1 MKKLKLIIA
10 ALLSF
15 SVAAMPIPV
24 YADAVI
30 TGEIKDDLTLEI
42 DNEKFSEVEILNPG
56 DTWENKITIKNNSDL
71 DYDVSLVEITNNIE
85 DPILYNNVECDVVV
99 NNESVH
105 NGKLSDTVEENW
117 IAVKAN
123 STVDYIVKFLAPG
136 PDMDNSMQGRP
147 LSVKFTFE
155 ARIEEIPVDE
165 SDENN
170 IQPVQTGDR
179 TDIIVLAVMGS
190 VSLIFFGIFCYKKYK
205 EKKRN

>member
-117 IAVKAN
+117 IAVIAN
-123 STVDYIVKFLAPG
+123 STVDYIVKFLV
-136 PDMDNSMQGRP
+136 NY
-147 LSVKFTFE
+147 LV
-155 ARIEEIPVDE
+155 
-165 SDENN
+165 
-170 IQPVQTGDR
+170 
-179 TDIIVLAVMGS
+179 
-190 VSLIFFGIFCYKKYK
+190 
-205 EKKRN
+205 